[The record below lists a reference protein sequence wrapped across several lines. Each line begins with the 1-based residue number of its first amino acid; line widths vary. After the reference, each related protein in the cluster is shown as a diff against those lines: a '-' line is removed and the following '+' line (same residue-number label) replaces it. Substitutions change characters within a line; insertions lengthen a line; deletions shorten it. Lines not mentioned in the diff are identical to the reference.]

1 MPEAFHS
8 ATDDLPFADD
18 WANTPG
24 VRLKLLMA
32 DIEGA
37 RFAVRIRFAPGILLP
52 PHKHT
57 GEVHAFTLAGEWSYI
72 EHPGIPPSRAGSY
85 LFEPPGSTHTL
96 KVADHLREETD
107 VVFVVYGAMIH
118 LGPKGEVLA
127 IGDAKAIFAIGRPPS
142 ERKASACRTRFRS
155 AARCAIG
162 RSDDA
167 RPCARRRRRS
177 ARRSPT
183 RREKRESGFRRT
195 ARGRGIS
202 APAG

>member
-1 MPEAFHS
+1 MIEMPGAFQV

-57 GEVHAFTLAGEWSYI
+57 GEVHAFTLSGEWSYL
-72 EHPGIPPSRAGSY
+72 EHPDTPPSRAGSY

-96 KVADHLREETD
+96 KVADHNSEETD

-118 LGPKGEVLA
+118 LGPGGEILAVGDAESHLRDWPAAVLA
-127 IGDAKAIFAIGRPPS
+127 QGKVLPD
-142 ERKASACRTRFRS
+142 RFPVGGAMRYRS
-155 AARCAIG
+155 L
-162 RSDDA
+162 
-167 RPCARRRRRS
+167 
-177 ARRSPT
+177 
-183 RREKRESGFRRT
+183 
-195 ARGRGIS
+195 
-202 APAG
+202 